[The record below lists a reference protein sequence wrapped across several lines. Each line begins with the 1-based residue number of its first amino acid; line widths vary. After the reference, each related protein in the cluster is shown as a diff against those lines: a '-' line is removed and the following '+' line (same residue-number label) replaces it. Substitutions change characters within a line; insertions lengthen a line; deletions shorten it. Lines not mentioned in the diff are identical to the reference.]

1 MGFVHELFLISLL
14 KGITRHLKRRTES
27 THIWLGKSILP
38 TSRSTMGMTKVS
50 NHQEYSCDFQA
61 EEKKQDD
68 DPMDLEIGSSSS
80 AAFSNDHRS
89 VHSCSTGTGQPAH
102 QHVPESNLSSLHSHD
117 ENSSLGMIPNDRTIL
132 SLNDE
137 YYKEIMWNHY
147 RMLGKTRDSDREIQI
162 GNDIFNTFRQQM
174 GKTGRFFKRAQYQD
188 FEVDDET
195 ALASEFRSFD
205 AFIPVTLLCCLFNVL
220 FPRVYQSHSSLNP
233 FDFQK

>member
-1 MGFVHELFLISLL
+1 MDFVHELFLISLL

-50 NHQEYSCDFQA
+50 YHQEYSCDFQA

-89 VHSCSTGTGQPAH
+89 GHSYSTGTGQPAH
-102 QHVPESNLSSLHSHD
+102 QHIPESNISSSDSH
-117 ENSSLGMIPNDRTIL
+117 DRTIL

-137 YYKEIMWNHY
+137 YYKEIMWKHY

-162 GNDIFNTFRQQM
+162 GNDIFNIFRQQM